1 MLSEIYSTTRAT
13 RRNALDKLAVL
24 SAESTTSSTAEDNGR
39 DINRLCALGGAPA
52 AQEGNGT
59 LNGAYKG
66 HRIAS
71 IPMSIKELEVLLAL
85 CKAAPLVQTTRDA
98 ESLLRQLGPYVR
110 EAHRQAFEATPLYQ
124 QMPPWE
130 MLAFDLTTAIL
141 ALGVNHP
148 SLRPEAWSIID
159 DTIEELVRS
168 AEDTAW
174 LKPLENGETEVDI
187 NDQTLRAIQL
197 NVSVL
202 GFYRGIAKY
211 VRVWSPEQ
219 RMDLIPQ
226 LRRILSEK
234 FMVSLGGALSAVRNS
249 NTTSRVVKDWKRWTR
264 QYASKGQPLGA
275 MLLQQAFM
283 EIVEESCLA
292 LIPLTE
298 PLRGTAFLNSL
309 IQRKPSK
316 IRASSRVPEDIVH
329 SLTDV
334 IANEMKYLD
343 ADADYL
349 KLGSPWQQRLAR
361 EVKASALRSF
371 LCCCI
376 LDGDNANAEVLHTDI
391 LKGWLDAV
399 TSDSSQMIDEDLA
412 QTVLKC
418 MTILAS
424 LSAPIASDLT
434 RSLPRLIVQGKMS
447 PPTATVASECIA
459 RILKYLPQD
468 VVISTLYNL
477 GNVLSTDSDN
487 RANSKSPLF
496 DGTLSSRHGS
506 NFGPQPAASAISLV
520 FSSSDDDD
528 VATTYG
534 TVIQAIVAIAV
545 ARSEIQLTALVISML
560 VQKIGR
566 INLAVD
572 SRIIVEIAALGLCG
586 GPNELKSLLRLYVRI
601 GTDALMNS
609 NNIITA
615 AVNEARIRLA
625 NWIRKDTP
633 LFEIYLTHLLSLCV
647 SSGDTAGDRTVDVAF
662 ASKTIAQLFGPI
674 AILVSSNPEQKA
686 EIENEDELRALG
698 RDTWFNIVVLG
709 FTWQSAATKEH
720 MKDLQTMALY
730 SLPLIDEA
738 RVDMPESSIDLNAVL
753 RRGSS
758 PQHLVQQKQSLI
770 AALPGYESDIKGL
783 SYQECNFL
791 NAALL
796 ISTLRAQGGDST
808 AVLPYFLENKVKT
821 TALGNCMLAVA
832 EKSVA
837 AYLQKSLSGRSQ
849 DYAAPQ
855 VALQLATLFEGC
867 CHRISKVQ
875 VAALTMCDRIIN
887 EIPSALCQ
895 KASLFALLEL
905 LTLMWKACL
914 DSETDEYT
922 WRSHYSS
929 FKGNVSVQLSD
940 DFSYRKST
948 LSSFH
953 QRCRLWVAKAIDLAP
968 LDVKGLLQAY
978 LEDYEDDG
986 AYGHIALGRSFAVEM
1001 GALIPSTDQR
1011 LTSLERQRDVGI
1023 NTASDFVAQY
1033 TTRQEYRHLDGK
1045 HMNDDEWALVDYS
1058 GQSHDALV
1066 DVEGPVQDEAAELR
1080 NLARRLRNHAIV
1092 PFAEVRETLRNAA
1105 GILSQS
1111 ASDRVALIQDLVAI
1125 PFLIFSKQSINLGI
1139 SLWLGI
1145 IKENPSIESRIL
1157 VEVAA
1162 GWEASVRRKKGFFD
1176 THFQHLDPF
1185 YVKEEFAPSSWDA
1198 IKRRE
1203 QITHNLISPH
1213 LRLTHFLSS
1222 HFSASRLTSPSVERV
1237 YSRVMRITLLAM
1249 RKVVSQP
1256 LAREVHFHIILLAQK
1271 VLRYSVNLD
1280 ATTQWRLKD
1289 AIISAGLSWFRTS
1302 PRWSF
1307 GSNRLQL
1314 KAETKLLNDVANMFR
1329 TLSGIGSRTSRS
1341 LPPLQPKQDLLL
1353 NLISH
1358 EIGRVSVWITPL
1370 DQQSK
1375 GLLSGSHEGATQE
1388 ASIAPLLK
1396 TAWDEDPSIAIQL
1409 CTRFVKSQAIHSQVR
1424 QLLLQHPEKAIDEPD
1439 ALYIL
1444 LGAELPS
1451 DIKTQ
1456 LKYLLYWAPVNPM
1469 AAVTYFLPAY
1479 ANHPFIVQYAVR
1491 ALEAH
1496 SVDITF
1502 FYVPQIVQT
1511 LRYDSLGYVERYIIE
1526 TAAFS
1531 QLFAHQIIWNM
1542 KANAYK
1548 DEDSEEPDP
1557 VKPVLDRVM
1566 DALISSFLPEDKD
1579 FYEREFDF
1587 FGKVTGI
1594 SGTLKPFIKRPKPE
1608 KKQKIEEE
1616 LRKIQVEVGVY
1627 LPSNPDG
1634 VVIGIDRKSGK
1645 PLQSHAKAPFMAT
1658 FRIRKEESEQEAAE
1672 EAQRTGQLQKRK
1684 QWEVWQSAI
1693 FKVGDDCRQD
1703 VLALQMI
1710 AAFRGIFN
1718 NVGLDVYV
1726 FPYRV
1731 TATAPGCGVIDV
1743 LPSSISRDMLG
1754 REAVNGLYEYFVSKY
1769 GYEDSIRFQEA
1780 RGNFVKSMAAY
1791 SIISYLLQFK
1801 DRHNGNIMVDDA
1813 GHILHIDFGFCF
1825 DIAPGG
1831 VKFERA
1837 PFKLTPEMV
1846 AVMGGSVDSQAFRA
1860 FEELCVKAFLAS
1872 RQYVE
1877 QLAHIVETMLDS
1889 GLPCFKPQTIQ
1900 HFKERFVLEK
1910 SDREAAKFVRH
1921 LIHVSERSWSTA
1933 GYDYFQLLTNGIPY

>member
-13 RRNALDKLAVL
+13 RRNALNKLAEL
-24 SAESTTSSTAEDNGR
+24 SAESTTANTADDNDR
-39 DINRLCALGGAPA
+39 DMKRLCALGRF
-52 AQEGNGT
+52 QRSLDGNGT
-59 LNGAYKG
+59 LDGTKKQS
-66 HRIAS
+66 RISS
-71 IPMSIKELEVLLAL
+71 IPMSVKELEVLLAL
-85 CKAAPLVQTTRDA
+85 CKAAPLVQTTKDA
-98 ESLLRQLGPYVR
+98 EALLRQLGPYVR
-110 EAHRQAFEATPLYQ
+110 EAHRQAFEPTPLYQ
-124 QMPPWE
+124 QMPPCE
-130 MLAFDLTTAIL
+130 TLAFDLTTAVL
-141 ALGVNHP
+141 ALGINHP

-159 DTIEELVRS
+159 DTIEELVNS
-168 AEDTAW
+168 AENTAW
-174 LKPLENGETEVDI
+174 LRPLETGETKFDI

-197 NVSVL
+197 NVSLL
-202 GFYRGIAKY
+202 GFFRGVAKY

-219 RMDLIPQ
+219 RMNLIPH

-234 FMVSLGGALSAVRNS
+234 YMVSLEGALSAIRNS
-249 NTTSRVVKDWKRWTR
+249 STSSRPVKEWRRWSR
-264 QYASKGQPLGA
+264 HYAAQGQPLGA

-283 EIVEESCLA
+283 EVVEESCLA
-292 LIPLTE
+292 LLPLSE
-298 PLRGTAFLNSL
+298 PLRGTAFLDHL
-309 IQRKPSK
+309 MQRKPSAY
-316 IRASSRVPEDIVH
+316 RASNQVSSEVIH

-376 LDGDNANAEVLHTDI
+376 LNGDNANAEVLHTDI

-399 TSDSSQMIDEDLA
+399 TADTSQMIDEDLA
-412 QTVLKC
+412 QNVLKC

-424 LSAPIASDLT
+424 LSSPIASDLT
-434 RSLPRLIVQGKMS
+434 RSMPRLLVQGKMS
-447 PPTATVASECIA
+447 PPTATVASECMA

-477 GNVLSTDSDN
+477 GNVLSTNSDN
-487 RANSKSPLF
+487 QTNSKSPLF
-496 DGTLSSRHGS
+496 DSTLSSRNGN
-506 NFGPQPAASAISLV
+506 NFGPQPVGSAISLV
-520 FSSSDDDD
+520 LSSSDDGD
-528 VATTYG
+528 VAMTYG
-534 TVIQAIVAIAV
+534 TIVQAIVAIAV
-545 ARSEIQLTALVISML
+545 ARSETQLTALVISML

-566 INLAVD
+566 INVAVD
-572 SRIIVEIAALGLCG
+572 ARIIVEISALGLCG
-586 GPNELKSLLRLYVRI
+586 GPSELKSLLRLYVRI
-601 GTDALMNS
+601 GADALMN
-609 NNIITA
+609 NNGLLST
-615 AVNEARIRLA
+615 AVNEARSRMA
-625 NWIRKDTP
+625 SWIKKDTP
-633 LFEIYLTHLLSLCV
+633 FFEIYLTHLLSLCV
-647 SSGDTAGDRTVDVAF
+647 SSGDTAGDRTVDRAF
-662 ASKTIAQLFGPI
+662 ASKTIAQLFRPM
-674 AILVSSNPEQKA
+674 AILASSDSEATPQ
-686 EIENEDELRALG
+686 IEDEDELRALG
-698 RDTWFNIVVLG
+698 RDAWFNIVVLG

-720 MKDLQTMALY
+720 MKDLQTLALY

-753 RRGSS
+753 RRGAS
-758 PQHLVQQKQSLI
+758 PQNLVQQKQSLI
-770 AALPGYESDIKGL
+770 TALPNCESDIKSL

-796 ISTLRAQGGDST
+796 VSTLRAQGGDST

-821 TALGNCMLAVA
+821 TALGTCMLAVA

-837 AYLQKSLSGRSQ
+837 TYLQKALSGRSQ
-849 DYAAPQ
+849 DFAAPQ

-867 CHRISKVQ
+867 CHRIAKVQ
-875 VAALTMCDRIIN
+875 VAAFTMCDRIIN
-887 EIPSALCQ
+887 DIPSALCQ

-922 WRSHYSS
+922 WKSHYSS
-929 FKGNVSVQLSD
+929 LKGNVSVQLSD
-940 DFSYRKST
+940 DVAYRKGT

-953 QRCRLWVAKAIDLAP
+953 QRGRVWVAKAIDVAP

-986 AYGHIALGRSFAVEM
+986 AYGHIALGRSLAVEM

-1011 LTSLERQRDVGI
+1011 LTSLERQRDVSI

-1033 TTRQEYRHLDGK
+1033 TTRQQYRHLDVKQGT
-1045 HMNDDEWALVDYS
+1045 DDEWALVDYG
-1058 GQSHDALV
+1058 GQSRDALM
-1066 DVEGPVQDEAAELR
+1066 DVEESVQDEAAELR
-1080 NLARRLRNHAIV
+1080 NLSRRLRNHAVV
-1092 PFAEVRETLRNAA
+1092 PFAEVRDTLRNAA
-1105 GILSQS
+1105 GILSRS

-1145 IKENPSIESRIL
+1145 VKENPSIESRIL

-1176 THFQHLDPF
+1176 IHFQHLDPF
-1185 YVKEEFAPSSWDA
+1185 YVKEEFAPSNWEA

-1203 QITHNLISPH
+1203 QITHNLIAPH

-1222 HFSASRLTSPSVERV
+1222 HFSATRLTSPSVERL
-1237 YSRVMRITLLAM
+1237 YSRLMRITLLAM

-1256 LAREVHFHIILLAQK
+1256 LAREVHFHIVLLAQK
-1271 VLRYSVNLD
+1271 ILRYSVNLD
-1280 ATTQWRLKD
+1280 AAAQWRLKD

-1314 KAETKLLNDVANMFR
+1314 KAETKLLNDVSNMFR
-1329 TLSGIGSRTSRS
+1329 DLSGIGSRVGRS
-1341 LPPLQPKQDLLL
+1341 LPGLQHKQELLL
-1353 NLISH
+1353 HLISH
-1358 EIGRVSVWITPL
+1358 EIGRLTVWIAPL
-1370 DQQSK
+1370 EQSK
-1375 GLLSGSHEGATQE
+1375 GLLSGSHEDATQE
-1388 ASIAPLLK
+1388 AAITPLVK

-1409 CTRFVKSQAIHSQVR
+1409 CTRFVKSQSIHSQVR
-1424 QLLLQHPEKAIDEPD
+1424 QLLLQQPEDAIGEAD
-1439 ALYIL
+1439 ALNIL
-1444 LGAELPS
+1444 LGPELAS
-1451 DIKTQ
+1451 DVKTQ

-1502 FYVPQIVQT
+1502 FYVPQIVQA
-1511 LRYDSLGYVERYIIE
+1511 LRYDTLGYVERYIIE

-1548 DEDSEEPDP
+1548 DEDSQEPDP

-1566 DALISSFLPEDKD
+1566 GALISSFLPVDKD

-1658 FRIRKEESEQEAAE
+1658 FRIRKEESEQEAEE
-1672 EAQRTGQLQKRK
+1672 EAQRTGQLAKRK
-1684 QWEVWQSAI
+1684 TWEAWQSAI

-1743 LPSSISRDMLG
+1743 LPNSISRDMLG

-1831 VKFERA
+1831 VRFERA

-1846 AVMGGSVDSQAFRA
+1846 AVMGGSVDSQPFKA
-1860 FEELCVKAFLAS
+1860 FEKLCVKAFLAS

-1877 QLAHIVETMLDS
+1877 QLAHIIMTMLDS

-1900 HFKERFVLEK
+1900 HFKERFVLDK